1 MSGIMYGMA
10 RRRRRTVG
18 VRRRRLVRGAG
29 FFGDL
34 WSGVKKAASAI
45 PWRDVGNYANNYLK
59 DSKLLSGNLGRI
71 PGIGGMAAGL
81 AEKAGY
87 GRRRR
92 RVGGMVLV
100 KRRVGAARRRRPAV
114 RRTRVGGRRYRTL
127 MF

>member
-71 PGIGGMAAGL
+71 PGIGGVAASL

-92 RVGGMVLV
+92 RVG
-100 KRRVGAARRRRPAV
+100 AAKRRRPAV
-114 RRTRVGGRRYRTL
+114 RRPAVRRTRRVGGRRYRTL